1 MKAGAKITFSNG
13 RTYNGRLT
21 IGRSKKVY
29 HWWDS
34 NIRRTAIGWIK
45 YSIVRT

>member
-1 MKAGAKITFSNG
+1 MKAGAKITFSNK

-21 IGRSKKVY
+21 IGRSNKAY

-34 NIRRTAIGWIK
+34 NIAKPTIGWI
-45 YSIVRT
+45 